1 LEADLSRDD
10 YLRTQLATSRVELI
24 EAKAEILRLQRSI
37 DSSPPSFNAALPE
50 AGRLESDRK
59 H

>member
-24 EAKAEILRLQRSI
+24 EAKAEIERLQRII
-37 DSSPPSFNAALPE
+37 DSSPPAVNAALPE
-50 AGRLESDRK
+50 AGRLESDHK
-59 H
+59 N

>member
-1 LEADLSRDD
+1 LSRDD

-24 EAKAEILRLQRSI
+24 KAKTEIERLQRII
-37 DSSPPSFNAALPE
+37 DSSPPAINAALPE
-50 AGRLESDRK
+50 AGRLEPDRK